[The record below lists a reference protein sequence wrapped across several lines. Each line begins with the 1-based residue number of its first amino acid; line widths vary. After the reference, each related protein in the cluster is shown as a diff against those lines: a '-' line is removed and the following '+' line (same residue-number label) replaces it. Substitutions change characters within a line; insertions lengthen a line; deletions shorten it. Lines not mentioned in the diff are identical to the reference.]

1 MLVGWSGGGLQEYSH
16 GSGSL
21 NLGTYGVA
29 PRTGMYVVPLGDS
42 RVQGGEEAL
51 ITCENP
57 LITCGFLVIG
67 MEMSLEI
74 HLVLLLLTSSRGT

>member
-29 PRTGMYVVPLGDS
+29 PRTGMDVVPLGDS
-42 RVQGGEEAL
+42 REQGGEEA
-51 ITCENP
+51 